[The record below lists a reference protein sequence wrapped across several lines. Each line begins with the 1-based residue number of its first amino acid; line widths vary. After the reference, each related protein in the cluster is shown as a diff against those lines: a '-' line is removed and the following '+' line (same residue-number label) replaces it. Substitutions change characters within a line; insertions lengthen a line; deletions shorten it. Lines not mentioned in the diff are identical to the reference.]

1 MRRGTIIALS
11 VLAVFVVILAI
22 ALASVG
28 TRFDTV
34 AIERD
39 DLQFEVGQLEQDMD
53 GITTERDT
61 LKRQTEDQLKA
72 IEQLKAELERTKSAQ
87 AAAVSQASSEGTSQV
102 SAPAPASP

>member
-39 DLQFEVGQLEQDMD
+39 DLEFEVGQLEQDMN
-53 GITTERDT
+53 GITTDRDT

-87 AAAVSQASSEGTSQV
+87 SQASSEGTSQV